1 MEGTSVPFI
10 FFWQSSSIVIPKEIH
25 IYILMSIKD
34 SVEEKLKTIA
44 IEDNGR
50 RILLSDTEL
59 VDNIVIANDK
69 VYLSLKANKS
79 EIDKFNLIKSQIEKE
94 LLTIDGI
101 TNVSVSLTSH
111 SINNQSNSEDHTSQK
126 GVSNIKNIIAVASG
140 KGGVGKSTTSINL
153 AISMSKL
160 GYNVGLLDADIYGP
174 SIPKLVGDNQ
184 KPKISRNGNIMP
196 INKFSLSLMSI
207 GFLISEDTPM
217 IWRGPMVISAVNQML
232 NDVEWGNLDY
242 LIIDMPP
249 GTGDVQLTIA
259 QRLPMRGAIIVST
272 PQDLALID
280 AKKGVEM
287 FKKVNVPILG
297 IIENMSTFIC
307 PNCSHETHIFGHD
320 GAKFES
326 INQGVDFLG
335 AIPLEIEL
343 RKSSDAGIPIVDS
356 NSDSDVAKKF
366 LNIANMV
373 TDKINSSPD
382 SKIPNIVIN

>member
-1 MEGTSVPFI
+1 
-10 FFWQSSSIVIPKEIH
+10 
-25 IYILMSIKD
+25 MSIKD
-34 SVEEKLKTIA
+34 LVEEKLKA
-44 IEDNGR
+44 IVLNDNGKT
-50 RILLSDTEL
+50 IPLSDTEL
-59 VDNIVIANDK
+59 VDNIVIANSK
-69 VYLSLKANKS
+69 VYLSLNANKS
-79 EIDKFNLIKSQIEKE
+79 EIDKFNLIKSQIERE
-94 LLTIDGI
+94 LSTIDGV
-101 TNVSVSLTSH
+101 TSVSVSLTSH
-111 SINNQSNSEDHTSQK
+111 TINNQSTSQETSSQK

-153 AISMSKL
+153 ALSISKL
-160 GYNVGLLDADIYGP
+160 GYKVGLLDADIYGP

-184 KPKISRNGNIMP
+184 KPKISKDGNIMP

-259 QRLPMRGAIIVST
+259 QRLPMRGAVIVST

-287 FKKVNVPILG
+287 FRKVNVPILG
-297 IIENMSTFIC
+297 IIENMSTFVC

-320 GAKFES
+320 GARFES
-326 INQGVDFLG
+326 LNQSIDFLG
-335 AIPLEIEL
+335 DIPLEIEL
-343 RKSSDAGIPIVDS
+343 RKSSDVGVPLVY
-356 NSDSDVAKKF
+356 SDSDSDISKKF
-366 LNIANMV
+366 LNIANTV
-373 TDKINSSPD
+373 TDKINSSPNN
-382 SKIPNIVIN
+382 KKPNIVIN

>member
-1 MEGTSVPFI
+1 
-10 FFWQSSSIVIPKEIH
+10 
-25 IYILMSIKD
+25 MSIKN
-34 SVEEKLKTIA
+34 SVEEKLKTILVD
-44 IEDNGR
+44 DNGKK
-50 RILLSDTEL
+50 IQLSDAEL
-59 VDNIVIANDK
+59 VDNIVIANSK

-79 EIDKFNLIKSQIEKE
+79 EINKFNLIKSQIEKE
-94 LLTIDGI
+94 LSKIDGI

-111 SINNQSNSEDHTSQK
+111 SINNQQTSQDLTSQK

-153 AISMSKL
+153 ALSISKL

-184 KPKISRNGNIMP
+184 KPKISRDGNILP

-232 NDVEWGNLDY
+232 NDVEWGDLDY
-242 LIIDMPP
+242 LVIDMPP

-307 PNCSHETHIFGHD
+307 PNCSHETHIFGHE
-320 GAKFES
+320 GAKLES
-326 INQGVDFLG
+326 INQGIDFLG
-335 AIPLEIEL
+335 DIPLEIEL

-366 LNIANMV
+366 LNIANII

-382 SKIPNIVIN
+382 NKIPNIVIS

>member
-1 MEGTSVPFI
+1 MQMTKEAITKALEAIQIPGSKESLVQSGAVHNILI
-10 FFWQSSSIVIPKEIH
+10 F
-25 IYILMSIKD
+25 
-34 SVEEKLKTIA
+34 
-44 IEDNGR
+44 DNQ
-50 RILLSDTEL
+50 
-59 VDNIVIANDK
+59 VDVDVQLANP
-69 VYLSLKANKS
+69 SLQARK
-79 EIDKFNLIKSQIEKE
+79 NLESQIVATLKE
-94 LLTIDGI
+94 AFGAALHVKVNTRVTTPPKPQVIKGQPIPGID
-101 TNVSVSLTSH
+101 
-111 SINNQSNSEDHTSQK
+111 
-126 GVSNIKNIIAVASG
+126 NIIAIASG

-153 AISMSKL
+153 ALSISKL

-184 KPKISRNGNIMP
+184 KPKISKDGNILP

-242 LIIDMPP
+242 LVIDMPP

-307 PNCSHETHIFGHD
+307 PNCNHETHIFGHE
-320 GAKFES
+320 GAKLES
-326 INQGVDFLG
+326 INQGIDFLG
-335 AIPLEIEL
+335 DIPLEIEL

-366 LNIANMV
+366 LNIANIV

-382 SKIPNIVIN
+382 NKIPNIVIS